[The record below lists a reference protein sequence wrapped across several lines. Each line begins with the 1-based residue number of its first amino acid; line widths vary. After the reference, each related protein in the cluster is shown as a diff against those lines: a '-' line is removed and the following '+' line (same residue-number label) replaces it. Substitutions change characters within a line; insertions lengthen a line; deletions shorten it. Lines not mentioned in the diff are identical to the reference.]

1 MKKILMLVMLIGSLK
16 GEVVMMSETID
27 ECNGYLQKA
36 DRYMEKS
43 IEKADKNSAIG
54 TTGMTATEIAWII
67 ANTYANM
74 SRLMQERYRICIV
87 KFYKKE

>member
-1 MKKILMLVMLIGSLK
+1 MKKILVLVLLIASLK
-16 GEVVMMSETID
+16 GDDVMISETIA

-43 IEKADKNSAIG
+43 IEKADKNSETG
-54 TTGMTATEIAWII
+54 TTATEISWLI

-74 SRLMQERYRICIV
+74 SRLMQERYRICVV
-87 KFYKKE
+87 KLYKKE

>member
-1 MKKILMLVMLIGSLK
+1 MKKILVLIMLIVSLK

-36 DRYMEKS
+36 DKYMEKS
-43 IEKADKNSAIG
+43 IEKAGKNSES
-54 TTGMTATEIAWII
+54 GMTATEISWLV

-74 SRLMQERYRICIV
+74 SRMMQERYRICIV